1 MVYGEFFGEIVAK
14 WKKEPNLEGRFF
26 WVQGKNLEGV
36 HVKQQSE
43 GGGGGVR
50 CDLIFFPYLH
60 QHESEAESQ
69 AKLFVPCFAIENK
82 KCAEKKIVRITLLLI
97 TLFSMLKTV
106 CLGYRTRK
114 NV

>member
-43 GGGGGVR
+43 GGGGGR
-50 CDLIFFPYLH
+50 EIGFNFFY
-60 QHESEAESQ
+60 
-69 AKLFVPCFAIENK
+69 
-82 KCAEKKIVRITLLLI
+82 LI
-97 TLFSMLKTV
+97 TSAWERGWKSGEAFRALFRDWK
-106 CLGYRTRK
+106 
-114 NV
+114 